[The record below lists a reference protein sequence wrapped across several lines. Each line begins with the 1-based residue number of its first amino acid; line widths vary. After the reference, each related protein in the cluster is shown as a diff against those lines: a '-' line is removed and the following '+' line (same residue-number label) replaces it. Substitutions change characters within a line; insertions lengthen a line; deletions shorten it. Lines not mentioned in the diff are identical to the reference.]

1 MGEGGFSK
9 RLNPTA
15 WVRALRCNTVYIT
28 RYRSMR
34 VPVSIRTSYFMADKK
49 ALVDS
54 GATDNF
60 MHPAFAKRMG
70 LGLQKLP
77 TPKKI
82 FNIDNTS
89 NKSGMITHFLDL
101 KVQTNGINKEMRF
114 LVTDIGHE
122 EILLG
127 YPWLATFEPKFQ
139 WRSAVID
146 ERILPIIISSINP
159 RSIKQQPVIATGLS
173 EDAKRSI
180 VRQLETEC
188 HVRSVATDLAI
199 EAGAEQKEAI
209 LPEEYKE
216 FARLFNDEAADRF
229 PPARE
234 WDHAIDLKPG
244 APDALDCKVYPMTR
258 DEDTALEKFLDEMVA
273 KGYIRPS
280 KSPYA
285 SPFFFVKKKDGKLRP
300 VQDYRRLNSHTVRNQ
315 YPLPLIAQL
324 ISDLSGAWIFSKVDV
339 RQGYNN
345 VRIKKGDEWKAA
357 FKTKF
362 GHWEPLVMF
371 FGLTNSPSTFQE
383 MMNVIYKEVI
393 EKHARRGTTI
403 RIYMDDIAIATT
415 GTLQDHV
422 DAVRDVLRV
431 AEQNDLYF
439 KLSKCT
445 FHASSID
452 YLGVI
457 IEKGMTRMDP
467 VKIAGI
473 KNWPTPTK
481 VKDVRSF
488 LGFCNFYRTFI
499 RGFAHLARPLNELTR
514 KDVEWSWET
523 RHQKA
528 FEELKHR
535 VTTEPVL
542 AHPILTDPFELE
554 VDASGFAMGAVLLQ
568 RKEDGKKHSIAY
580 YSKTLSVAERNY
592 DVYDLELL
600 AIVNALDHWRSYLAG
615 SPHKIIIYSDHQNL
629 LYWKEPHKI
638 SRRVAREVL
647 MLSEYNF
654 EIRHIKGTANGRA
667 DALSRRPDYDQG
679 QEDNQNITVL
689 PEQVFVRAMEV
700 LPENTNQEESTLKPW
715 IDPHQLKQHQGV
727 WYKDG
732 RKVVTGDIE
741 AKRYI
746 IQSHHDSPVHGHPG
760 ISKTIQLTERLY
772 WWPRM
777 RVDVT
782 EYVKG
787 CADCQRH
794 KVNTRP
800 TRAPL
805 QPIYPKAEAT
815 PFETVALDFIVKL
828 PISQGF
834 DSILTITDQGC
845 TKAAIFIPCNE
856 DITAEET
863 AALYIKH
870 VFAHFGLPTKVI
882 SDRDPRFMS
891 KFIQAACKVTGVKH
905 APSTAYHPRTD
916 GQSERSNQWLET
928 AIRFITDQ
936 KQKNWAPYLP
946 IAQFAHN
953 NWPSDTTRKSPFF
966 LLMGFNPRADWI
978 HATSPIPKVTLRLE
992 QLKEARIQARDAM
1005 VKAQQSWVKHRDTP
1019 KYKEGDLV
1027 WLEGKNLRINQ
1038 PTAKLAPRRHGPFK
1052 ITQVMSNVNYRL
1064 ELPTQW
1070 SIHPVFHI
1078 DLLTPY
1084 KETIMHGPNFTRP
1097 TPELVDG
1104 EEEYSVEKILD
1115 SRHFGRR
1122 RRLQYLVKWEGY
1134 PDAENM
1140 WVDKD
1145 DVFADDKVREFKASN
1160 PDASTHIRG
1169 TSFAKSPHPPTSSLS
1184 HLLHQHASH
1193 YMSSVPPSSLS
1204 AIALAPLVDRL
1215 GMVIPRT
1222 PPSPTPPPTLLFGN
1236 RVETPASWPPS
1247 DDMGIE
1253 THTPTYVSSRSPSPG
1268 GSPWEPI
1275 MINSRHA
1282 SPFMPGGP
1290 RVTPSKGVE
1299 AVPVAAWG
1307 SNPGSPIPGTPD
1319 YNYDLT
1325 SPPSPQDPAPA
1336 SPSSSTSSTSHFPAR
1351 VIGNCS
1357 DQCFDMAFTLHHH
1370 EHSPPSS
1377 DQTDTWTT
1385 ATLIEEPA
1393 LKNKRVWAYGMTDE
1407 QKTKWARLDQWE
1419 GWEEED
1425 LESLRAYFADA
1436 VKGLTSALQ
1445 RGR

>member
-1 MGEGGFSK
+1 
-9 RLNPTA
+9 
-15 WVRALRCNTVYIT
+15 
-28 RYRSMR
+28 
-34 VPVSIRTSYFMADKK
+34 
-49 ALVDS
+49 
-54 GATDNF
+54 
-60 MHPAFAKRMG
+60 
-70 LGLQKLP
+70 
-77 TPKKI
+77 
-82 FNIDNTS
+82 
-89 NKSGMITHFLDL
+89 
-101 KVQTNGINKEMRF
+101 
-114 LVTDIGHE
+114 
-122 EILLG
+122 
-127 YPWLATFEPKFQ
+127 
-139 WRSAVID
+139 
-146 ERILPIIISSINP
+146 
-159 RSIKQQPVIATGLS
+159 
-173 EDAKRSI
+173 
-180 VRQLETEC
+180 
-188 HVRSVATDLAI
+188 
-199 EAGAEQKEAI
+199 
-209 LPEEYKE
+209 
-216 FARLFNDEAADRF
+216 
-229 PPARE
+229 
-234 WDHAIDLKPG
+234 
-244 APDALDCKVYPMTR
+244 
-258 DEDTALEKFLDEMVA
+258 
-273 KGYIRPS
+273 
-280 KSPYA
+280 
-285 SPFFFVKKKDGKLRP
+285 
-300 VQDYRRLNSHTVRNQ
+300 
-315 YPLPLIAQL
+315 
-324 ISDLSGAWIFSKVDV
+324 
-339 RQGYNN
+339 
-345 VRIKKGDEWKAA
+345 
-357 FKTKF
+357 
-362 GHWEPLVMF
+362 
-371 FGLTNSPSTFQE
+371 
-383 MMNVIYKEVI
+383 
-393 EKHARRGTTI
+393 
-403 RIYMDDIAIATT
+403 
-415 GTLQDHV
+415 
-422 DAVRDVLRV
+422 
-431 AEQNDLYF
+431 
-439 KLSKCT
+439 
-445 FHASSID
+445 
-452 YLGVI
+452 
-457 IEKGMTRMDP
+457 
-467 VKIAGI
+467 
-473 KNWPTPTK
+473 
-481 VKDVRSF
+481 
-488 LGFCNFYRTFI
+488 
-499 RGFAHLARPLNELTR
+499 
-514 KDVEWSWET
+514 
-523 RHQKA
+523 
-528 FEELKHR
+528 
-535 VTTEPVL
+535 
-542 AHPILTDPFELE
+542 
-554 VDASGFAMGAVLLQ
+554 MGAVLLQ
-568 RKEDGKKHSIAY
+568 RKEDGKKHPIAY
-580 YSKTLSVAERNY
+580 YSKTLSAAERNY

-600 AIVNALDHWRSYLAG
+600 AIVNALDHWRPYLAG

-647 MLSEYNF
+647 MLSEYDF

-777 RVDVT
+777 RVDIT

-882 SDRDPRFMS
+882 SDRDPQFMS

-1160 PDASTHIRG
+1160 PDASTHIRKASL
-1169 TSFAKSPHPPTSSLS
+1169 TKSPHSPLPSRS
-1184 HLLHQHASH
+1184 HYLYQHALS
-1193 YMSSVPPSSLS
+1193 YMSSDGNNDFADEYPAGAVADSPIPHSQEFPINTPVRVPVPIPVVDFTTLQPLAINAPVFVPRPVTASSSSSDVAAMFRQLRVHTPAPLTPDGQRAANQAAEMFAVSLTPAERRGDQAGPELEQGTAARSETAVGATQAAPNRRRSHSNGSATAQDLRQCARCGEQNQYCHGHTPIIPNASLDLPPRIPVRASIQPDGMARINLNRAQATALASRLLDALEDNQDAASVPPAYDGADEFARVVAESLGIDPAVAAEGLGIHTRGGRGQGRGRGNRPQRVPDARS
-1204 AIALAPLVDRL
+1204 PTHPQQAQGPRAPRRVASPVPAGFEHNRGPAFIPFCIRNEHGGETPARYIRAHLDAPNPFVEGRLSLNGPTYHSEIHAASVVD
-1215 GMVIPRT
+1215 VD
-1222 PPSPTPPPTLLFGN
+1222 TPPPMITADILRLLDSDYMGHD
-1236 RVETPASWPPS
+1236 RV
-1247 DDMGIE
+1247 D
-1253 THTPTYVSSRSPSPG
+1253 
-1268 GSPWEPI
+1268 
-1275 MINSRHA
+1275 
-1282 SPFMPGGP
+1282 
-1290 RVTPSKGVE
+1290 E
-1299 AVPVAAWG
+1299 A
-1307 SNPGSPIPGTPD
+1307 
-1319 YNYDLT
+1319 
-1325 SPPSPQDPAPA
+1325 
-1336 SPSSSTSSTSHFPAR
+1336 
-1351 VIGNCS
+1351 IGEIG
-1357 DQCFDMAFTLHHH
+1357 D
-1370 EHSPPSS
+1370 
-1377 DQTDTWTT
+1377 
-1385 ATLIEEPA
+1385 
-1393 LKNKRVWAYGMTDE
+1393 R
-1407 QKTKWARLDQWE
+1407 
-1419 GWEEED
+1419 
-1425 LESLRAYFADA
+1425 SLRAEVNRYRRLERKRKSFQESITRIEDQMFTADVERRMCISRLEA
-1436 VKGLTSALQ
+1436 ARAMVRIQREMQGDTHAFRLSPWSLE
-1445 RGR
+1445 RGRLP